1 MGYKL
6 TWRQGIGYMY
16 QPGSQCMGTEH
27 LAEPTLITWL
37 LVVPIANPRENK
49 CFPGRGGLQ
58 CHACSSLARL
68 MNDRLFPQHSSV
80 QLVGG
85 ARKLFFDQ

>member
-37 LVVPIANPRENK
+37 LDLSPIRVKTNV
-49 CFPGRGGLQ
+49 FL
-58 CHACSSLARL
+58 
-68 MNDRLFPQHSSV
+68 
-80 QLVGG
+80 GG
-85 ARKLFFDQ
+85 ADYSVMRALRWLDL